1 MKSFPLTWPSAPSGV
16 VQCFLGDLLG
26 VAGRVVWGDIVVYVG
41 GDVVLNVLGED
52 TMAVFCNGCVTVF

>member
-1 MKSFPLTWPSAPSGV
+1 MKSFALTWPSAPSGV

-41 GDVVLNVLGED
+41 GDVVLNVLGGV
-52 TMAVFCNGCVTVF
+52 TMALCL